1 MMKTASITAGEV
13 MTGFVAAEPSDTLG
27 EIAEKMRE
35 ADAGSVLVVDYGR
48 LVGIL
53 TSRDVLRAVA
63 DRTHS
68 SEARAR
74 TWMTRD
80 PRVAKADT
88 PAEEVALMMSSKA
101 AITSPSSTRRDGRS
115 VSSECAPS
123 FPGRS
128 NPWRSEERNGWAE
141 VTED

>member
-1 MMKTASITAGEV
+1 MKTATITAGEV

-35 ADAGSVLVVDYGR
+35 ADAGSALVIDYGR

-74 TWMTRD
+74 T
-80 PRVAKADT
+80 
-88 PAEEVALMMSSKA
+88 
-101 AITSPSSTRRDGRS
+101 
-115 VSSECAPS
+115 
-123 FPGRS
+123 
-128 NPWRSEERNGWAE
+128 
-141 VTED
+141 